1 MLGSYIIFLSCF
13 VYFVCLRHHSLLG
26 GNVLS
31 DPVAALSTSEQ
42 EGRKYLMLTE
52 IEPFEIEEMHDGETL
67 QKVRRR
73 SLLAT

>member
-1 MLGSYIIFLSCF
+1 M
-13 VYFVCLRHHSLLG
+13 
-26 GNVLS
+26 LS